1 MCDVW
6 CVIIERNVVVW
17 SVWSVCKQR
26 KKRVDSC
33 YLIILG
39 ICVVLLNI
47 LLMCMQGIQL
57 SESIHNDVSEKF
69 YDWHRNG
76 DSEIRAKGSRT
87 TRRDASWWTRRAFSG
102 GVKSVLNSRTFQGT
116 APLEKLEI
124 WRIGVNVWHRTLP
137 CESCMTI
144 CEENEDAIL
153 TLWIFAQYL
162 RSCRAYHNEAWS
174 KFSFNISW

>member
-1 MCDVW
+1 M
-6 CVIIERNVVVW
+6 IIERNVVVW

-69 YDWHRNG
+69 YD
-76 DSEIRAKGSRT
+76 
-87 TRRDASWWTRRAFSG
+87 
-102 GVKSVLNSRTFQGT
+102 
-116 APLEKLEI
+116 
-124 WRIGVNVWHRTLP
+124 
-137 CESCMTI
+137 
-144 CEENEDAIL
+144 
-153 TLWIFAQYL
+153 
-162 RSCRAYHNEAWS
+162 
-174 KFSFNISW
+174 